1 VPDRP
6 RATRTGAAR
15 TRGLRPKSRS
25 LAALAALVT
34 LPLMLSACGYGSK
47 ATEDKGGPA
56 AAGGKKVDGLAKVK
70 VGYFGNVTHATP
82 LVGLRKGGEIPEELG
97 GTKVATQVFN
107 AGPAAIEALNAKA
120 VDMTW
125 VGPSPAVNAWTKS
138 GGKSLKIVAGATSG
152 GASLVVDPDR
162 IHSLKDLKGKRIA
175 TPQLGNTQDVALL
188 NYLAEKGYKVNAE
201 TGKGDV
207 SVLRQDNKEIPTTFQ
222 QGGIDGA
229 WVPEPTA
236 SNVVAKGGKVLLNEK
251 KLWDGGKFVTTHL
264 VVRQDF
270 LKKHPDAVEA
280 VVRGSVRA
288 NAWIHEHPDEAK
300 KQINS
305 ALERDA
311 GKPLPAKVLDS
322 SFRDIEVTDDP
333 LAGTLK
339 QEAANGVK
347 AGLLKKSGLK
357 GIYDLSI
364 LNRVLK
370 SEGKP
375 AVEDAGLGS

>member
-1 VPDRP
+1 MSAQP
-6 RATRTGAAR
+6 RARAPRARAAR
-15 TRGLRPKSRS
+15 T
-25 LAALAALVT
+25 ALVAVVA
-34 LPLMLSACGYGSK
+34 LPLLLTACGYGSK
-47 ATEDKGGPA
+47 APADKGGPEA
-56 AAGGKKVDGLAKVK
+56 VGGKKTDGLDQVK

-82 LVGLRKGGEIPEELG
+82 LVGLRKNGEIPRELG
-97 GTKVATQVFN
+97 GTKVSTQVFN

-125 VGPSPAVNAWTKS
+125 VGPSPAVNGYAKS
-138 GGKSLKIVAGATSG
+138 GGKNLKIVSGATSG
-152 GASLVVDPDR
+152 GASLVVNPDK
-162 IHSLKDLKGKRIA
+162 IKSLKDLKGKRIA

-188 NYLAEKGYKVNAE
+188 NYLAEKGHKVSPE
-201 TGKGDV
+201 TGKGEV

-236 SNVVAKGGKVLLNEK
+236 SNLVAKGGKVLLNEK
-251 KLWDGGKFVTTHL
+251 KLWKDGKFVTTNL

-270 LKKHPDAVEA
+270 LKKHPDVVEA

-288 NAWIHEHPDEAK
+288 NAWINDHPDEAK
-300 KQINS
+300 KHINS

-311 GKPLPAKVLDS
+311 GKRLPQPVLDS
-322 SFRDIEVTDDP
+322 AFKDIEVTDDP
-333 LAGTLK
+333 LAATLK
-339 QEAANGVK
+339 QEAAHGVTSGLQKK
-347 AGLLKKSGLK
+347 ADLK

-370 SEGKP
+370 GEGRP
-375 AVEDAGLGS
+375 AVEDAGLGGSR